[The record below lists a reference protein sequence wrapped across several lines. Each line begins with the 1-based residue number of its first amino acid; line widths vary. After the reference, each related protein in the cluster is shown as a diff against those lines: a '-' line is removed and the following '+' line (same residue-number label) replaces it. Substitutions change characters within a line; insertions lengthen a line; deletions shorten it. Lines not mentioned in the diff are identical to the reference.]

1 MMNLIQINA
10 VPYGSTG
17 SIVFSLADIMEHQGN
32 QVLCTTGFT
41 WKGCDRPDYVM
52 TSGIVEKTV
61 HTWLA
66 RITGKT
72 GGFSTLATWRL
83 LRRMDKMKPDLIH
96 LHNLHGWF
104 INLPMLFG
112 YIKKHNIPVVW
123 TLHDCWSFT
132 GHCPHFAM
140 AGCDRWKT
148 GCGGCAQNHLY
159 PQTFFDCSKTNWRRK
174 KKWFTGVENLTIV
187 TPSRWLAEQVRES
200 FLGEYP
206 VRVINNGIDL
216 SVFKPDPTVKK
227 NEKFTLL
234 GVSYDWDNKKGLDV
248 FLELAKRLDERFRIV
263 LVGTNDTVDKL
274 LPENI
279 TSIHRTQNPAEL
291 AKLYASAD
299 LLVNP
304 TREDTYPT
312 VNMEALACG
321 TPVLTFCTG
330 GSPEIL
336 DEHCGVV
343 VPCGDV
349 DAMEAAIR
357 RLARSPIGQKPCL
370 DRAKG
375 FDKYERFEEYV
386 RLYGEIV
393 K

>member
-17 SIVFSLADIMEHQGN
+17 SIMFSLADIMESRGHK
-32 QVLCTTGFT
+32 VLCTTGFT
-41 WKGCDRPDYVM
+41 WRGCSRPDYVM
-52 TSGIVEKTV
+52 TSGIVEKTA

-72 GGFSTLATWRL
+72 GGFSTVATWRL
-83 LRRMDKMKPDLIH
+83 LRRLDKMKPDLVH

-104 INLPMLFG
+104 LNLPMFFG

-148 GCGGCAQNHLY
+148 GCGGCDQNHQY

-187 TPSRWLAEQVRES
+187 TPSHWLADLVKQS
-200 FLGEYP
+200 FLKEYP
-206 VRVINNGIDL
+206 VRVIPNGIDL
-216 SVFKPDPTVKK
+216 NVFKPYPRKAE
-227 NEKFTLL
+227 NPQFTLL
-234 GVSYDWDNKKGLDV
+234 GVAYDWDDAKGLDV
-248 FLELAKRLDERFRIV
+248 FIELARRLPERFRIV
-263 LVGTNDTVDKL
+263 LVGTNDAVDAKL
-274 LPENI
+274 PPNI
-279 TSIHRTQNPAEL
+279 TSIHRTQDQQAL
-291 AKLYASAD
+291 AALYSQAD
-299 LLVNP
+299 LFVNP
-304 TREDTYPT
+304 TRQEVQGL
-312 VNMEALACG
+312 VNLEALACG
-321 TPVLTFCTG
+321 TPVLTFRTG
-330 GSPEIL
+330 GSPECV
-336 DEHCGVV
+336 DENCGVV

-349 DAMEAAIR
+349 DAMEAAIY
-357 RLARSPIGQKPCL
+357 RLADQPIGAQPCL
-370 DRAKG
+370 NWAKD
-375 FDKYERFEEYV
+375 FDKYQRFEEYV
-386 RLYGEIV
+386 RLYGEMI

>member
-1 MMNLIQINA
+1 MNLIQINA

-17 SIVFSLADIMEHQGN
+17 SIMFSLADIMERRGHE
-32 QVLCTTGFT
+32 VLCTTGFT
-41 WKGCDRPDYVM
+41 WKGSDRPDYVM
-52 TSGIVEKTV
+52 TSGIVEKSV

-83 LRRMDKMKPDLIH
+83 LRRLDKMKPDLIH

-104 INLPMLFG
+104 LNLPMLFG

-132 GHCPHFAM
+132 GQCPHFAM
-140 AGCDRWKT
+140 VGCDRWKI
-148 GCGGCAQNHLY
+148 GCGGCNQHHLY

-174 KKWFTGVENLTIV
+174 KKWFTGVQNLTIV
-187 TPSRWLAEQVRES
+187 TPSEWMAQQVRES
-200 FLGEYP
+200 FLREYP

-216 SVFKPDPTVKK
+216 NVFKPDPEAKK
-227 NEKFTLL
+227 SEKFTLL

-248 FLELAKRLDERFRIV
+248 FLELARRLDDRFQIV
-263 LVGTNDTVDKL
+263 LVGTNDGVDKL
-274 LPENI
+274 LPDNI
-279 TSIHRTQNPAEL
+279 RSIHRTQNPAEL
-291 AKLYASAD
+291 AKLYAEAD

-321 TPVLTFCTG
+321 TPVLTFRTG

-357 RLARSPIGQKPCL
+357 RLAAAPIGAEACL
-370 DRAKG
+370 NRAKG